1 MAPSRQRHLPEKR
14 NPLLSNQVDKHT
26 CKSRLRF
33 PCPESCLRLTVIPT
47 DDEIVA
53 KRRLG
58 QTQLTARMVATLPG
72 ASVDPSALGVFDYAH
87 LRAPLPKG
95 IVSGIFKSSPNSY
108 FLMRRSHDGFV
119 SATGMFKA
127 TFPYAMAEDEEAERR
142 FIKSLSDTSS
152 EETAGNVWISPESAL
167 ELAREYG
174 IESYIQALLDPA
186 EILPSNATSDSPH
199 KRINP
204 PPKFVFRGSSP
215 TTLVSS
221 TPNSIKSTRS
231 RRSASPSKSAVTRRG
246 TASPRK
252 RSTRTTISQAASDT
266 EAPSSTRKTSLAN
279 GDIPVLVPG
288 ESLRA
293 DNVNI
298 EPSEKTPLSTLEP
311 VEEEPKAK
319 VNIKEDVRTDGDGNE
334 VTHTKFELAVP
345 LSAGIPGPEDARR
358 MIEEAR
364 SMVDAAAA
372 EAASSGPKGKSTKGK
387 RKAEEF
393 DADND
398 AEDGA
403 DGESSAA
410 AQPRAKRAKTEV
422 QLQKDKAR
430 RRALWGISL
439 TLAAGAAG

>member
-1 MAPSRQRHLPEKR
+1 MP
-14 NPLLSNQVDKHT
+14 
-26 CKSRLRF
+26 
-33 PCPESCLRLTVIPT
+33 PT
-47 DDEIVA
+47 DDEIVS

-58 QTQLTARMVATLPG
+58 QTQLTARMVATVPG

-142 FIKSLSDTSS
+142 FIKSLPDTSS
-152 EETAGNVWISPESAL
+152 EETAGNVWIPPESAL
-167 ELAREYG
+167 ELAQEYG

-186 EILPSNATSDSPH
+186 EILPSNATSDSSPQ
-199 KRINP
+199 KRINA
-204 PPKFVFRGSSP
+204 PPKFIFRGASP
-215 TTLVSS
+215 TTLVPP
-221 TPNSIKSTRS
+221 TPTSMRSTRS

-252 RSTRTTISQAASDT
+252 RSTKITASQVASESET
-266 EAPSSTRKTSLAN
+266 PSSSRKPSLTN
-279 GDIPVLVPG
+279 GDIPLLAPG
-288 ESLRA
+288 GPLKV
-293 DNVNI
+293 DKVKI
-298 EPSEKTPLSTLEP
+298 EPAERTPLHTLEP
-311 VEEEPKAK
+311 VEEEPKVK
-319 VNIKEDVRTDGDGNE
+319 VTIKEDVKTVGDGTE
-334 VTHTKFELAVP
+334 VTSTKFELEVP
-345 LSAGIPGPEDARR
+345 HSAGIPGPEDARR

-364 SMVDAAAA
+364 SMVEAAA
-372 EAASSGPKGKSTKGK
+372 EAAPSGSSSKSAKGK

-393 DADND
+393 EADNE

-403 DGESSAA
+403 DNGEGSAA

-422 QLQKDKAR
+422 QLQKEKAR

>member
-1 MAPSRQRHLPEKR
+1 M
-14 NPLLSNQVDKHT
+14 V
-26 CKSRLRF
+26 
-33 PCPESCLRLTVIPT
+33 PT

-58 QTQLTARMVATLPG
+58 QTQLTARMVATVPG

-127 TFPYAMAEDEEAERR
+127 TFPYAMVEDEEAERD
-142 FIKSLSDTSS
+142 FIRSLPDTSE
-152 EETAGNVWISPESAL
+152 EETAGNVWISPEAAL

-186 EILPSNATSDSPH
+186 EILPSNAGSDSPQ

-204 PPKFVFRGSSP
+204 PPKFLFRGASP
-215 TTLVSS
+215 TTLVPP
-221 TPNSIKSTRS
+221 TPTSMRSTRN

-252 RSTRTTISQAASDT
+252 RSTRNTASQAASDT
-266 EAPSSTRKTSLAN
+266 EAPTSSRKTSLTN
-279 GDIPVLVPG
+279 GDIPVLAPG
-288 ESLRA
+288 EPLRV
-293 DNVNI
+293 DSVTKI
-298 EPSEKTPLSTLEP
+298 EPPEKTPLSTLEP
-311 VEEEPKAK
+311 VEEEPKVK
-319 VNIKEDVRTDGDGNE
+319 VNIKEDVRTDGHGNE
-334 VTHTKFELAVP
+334 ITETKFELEVP
-345 LSAGIPGPEDARR
+345 HSAGIPGPEDARR

-364 SMVDAAAA
+364 NMVNAAAA
-372 EAASSGPKGKSTKGK
+372 EAASSGSKSKSAKGK

-393 DADND
+393 EADNE
-398 AEDGA
+398 AEDGT
-403 DGESSAA
+403 DNGESSSA

-422 QLQKDKAR
+422 QLQKEKAR